1 MPHTALAWR
10 AESQAH
16 VPRSSDLFEFA
27 QGAPDL
33 SEWRAMLAD
42 DPDDKERLE
51 QWEAFVQERRIAVP
65 LEQAMEFGELP
76 CERELAARLAD
87 CPAEWR
93 EPTLLFVRTAPADI
107 ALYLAC
113 VSLVLVG
120 IERERRT
127 GCAQWQVEAASG
139 SPEMLQSLMF
149 KWGPRFHRHRWT
161 W

>member
-10 AESQAH
+10 AEVQAH
-16 VPRSSDLFEFA
+16 LSRSSDLIERA
-27 QGAPDL
+27 RQVPEL

-42 DPDDKERLE
+42 DPEEEECLAH
-51 QWEAFVQERRIAVP
+51 WEAFVRETRIAVV
-65 LEQAMEFGELP
+65 LEQAMEGGDFPSEQ
-76 CERELAARLAD
+76 ELAARLAD

-93 EPTLLFVRTAPADI
+93 EPALLFVRTAPRDI

-113 VSLVLVG
+113 VSLLLVG

-127 GCAQWQVEAASG
+127 GCAQWEVEAASG